1 MNRQPIFSDRTFL
14 QVAIILMLGALWFY
28 LEPYHGFYHDGRLY
42 SMLAMYRN
50 TPENFRHDLFV
61 AYGSQDA
68 FTIFSP
74 LYAWLIRHAGLDTA
88 AYILTGAGQ
97 LLWLGALLVLL
108 QRVARG
114 WPAVLAMACVV
125 YFSRYYDGYGMFSYA
140 EPYPTPRIYA
150 EAFSLLGFALLLG
163 RQYVWTLGCLF
174 VACIFHPLMAA
185 YGLAMM
191 AVAFL
196 ADARFSLRLR
206 GGLLAAAVLAG
217 ILLAWFRVGPFAGFL
232 HPFDAQWLQV
242 FAAKSRTSVFVWLW
256 KMPAVL
262 HIAYLLLILG
272 IARWRRL
279 PVLGER
285 APLIAGTALGLLLV
299 WAVATLGWN
308 DQLITQLQFWRCV
321 WLLQILALMAQGML
335 LVDLWQSGGADR
347 WLAGFMLA
355 ALLQIGFY
363 VPHGT
368 FAFCMVAGGLVL
380 RYLLQRVPA
389 RVLERS
395 PWNIL
400 PLMLAI
406 PQLTVNALRTWDM
419 RHAAVMATTAGD
431 VTDFLAWCVAGG
443 GVAAGFWLGVG
454 RRRLGMDARALA
466 WSTLGVATLTGGMFL
481 WSHTYLQNAGKSP
494 DPAQTALIERL
505 QAYIPADAVVYS
517 NNGLLW
523 SWFLLHRSYYVD
535 IQQTAN
541 EVFNREVAI
550 EGFRRLLYQCQAMV
564 PGCPATNFKDD
575 SNEHPDAFWAAHA
588 PRLCKDSALDFLVLR
603 GVRMPGAEV
612 FHVGKEPPYSV
623 VRCHPYLGRP

>member
-1 MNRQPIFSDRTFL
+1 MLSDRTFL
-14 QVAIILMLGALWFY
+14 QIAVILLLGGLWFY

-42 SMLAMYRN
+42 SMLAQYRN
-50 TPENFRHDLFV
+50 MPENFRHDLFV

-74 LYAWLIRHAGLDTA
+74 LYAWLIRQTGLDA
-88 AYILTGAGQ
+88 AAFILTGVGQ
-97 LLWLGALLVLL
+97 LLWFGALLVLL
-108 QRVARG
+108 WRVARG
-114 WPAVLAMACVV
+114 WPAVLALACVV
-125 YFSRYYDGYGMFSYA
+125 YFARYYDGYGMFSYA

-150 EAFSLLGFALLLG
+150 EAFSLLGFAALVG
-163 RQYVWTLGCLF
+163 RHYARSLACLV
-174 VACIFHPLMAA
+174 VACVFHPLMAA
-185 YGLAMM
+185 YGLAMI

-196 ADARFSLRLR
+196 ADRRFSLRVR
-206 GGLLAAAVLAG
+206 GGLLAGAVLCG
-217 ILLAWFRVGPFAGFL
+217 ILLVWLKVPPFSGLL

-256 KMPAVL
+256 KLPAVL

-279 PVLGER
+279 PVLGEQ
-285 APLIAGTALGLLLV
+285 APLVAGTALALLLV
-299 WAVATLGWN
+299 WAVATLGWH

-335 LVDLWQSGGADR
+335 FADLWRSGGADR

-368 FAFCMVAGGLVL
+368 FAFCMLVGGLVV
-380 RYLLQRVPA
+380 RAMLLRVPA
-389 RVLERS
+389 EVLARS
-395 PWNIL
+395 PWNVL
-400 PLMLAI
+400 PLLLAI
-406 PQLTVNALRTWDM
+406 PQLTVNALRAWDM
-419 RHAAVMATTAGD
+419 RHAAVLATSA
-431 VTDFLAWCVAGG
+431 AEVAGFLTWS
-443 GVAAGFWLGVG
+443 VAAALVAVAFWLGIG
-454 RRRLGMDARALA
+454 RRRLGMDARALG
-466 WSTLGVATLTGGMFL
+466 WTVLGVACLAGGMEL
-481 WSHTYLQNAGKSP
+481 WSRTYLQNAKKLP
-494 DPAQTALIERL
+494 DPAQTALVERL
-505 QAYIPADAVVYS
+505 QAYVPKDAVIYS

-523 SWFLLHRSYYVD
+523 SWFVFHRSYYVD

-550 EGFRRLLYQCQAMV
+550 EGFRRLIYQCQAMV

-575 SNEHPDAFWAAHA
+575 SREHPDAFWAAHA
-588 PRLCKDSALDFLVLR
+588 PGLCKDSALDYLILR

-612 FHVGKEPPYSV
+612 FHVGKEPPVSV